1 MPLPL
6 PHSRA
11 WPEAWKPKS
20 WSMIVRTSQRGA
32 AGHGVKKTPVF
43 TKTNCERKTWI
54 LLGNYWE
61 ILWSW
66 NLKHMLNN
74 TILPANT
81 WNNMWLIGICKESY
95 VEGADA
101 LLVEYG
107 GLDVPFLQSNLWTC
121 VQNQCRIDQHNP
133 FPLTINTHLKPWFC
147 IGLAFCRIIP
157 IGG

>member
-1 MPLPL
+1 
-6 PHSRA
+6 
-11 WPEAWKPKS
+11 
-20 WSMIVRTSQRGA
+20 
-32 AGHGVKKTPVF
+32 
-43 TKTNCERKTWI
+43 
-54 LLGNYWE
+54 
-61 ILWSW
+61 LWSW
-66 NLKHMLNN
+66 KLKHMLNN

-81 WNNMWLIGICKESY
+81 WKNMWLIGICKESC